1 MCAIYVWHGEVCST
15 YMFNMDSMSHI
26 KHKIYLN
33 KYKTLEYYE
42 RPKSMFW
49 YIYVWHIDVSS
60 TKIFL
65 GTHSFTTGIHLQ
77 HITHIGYKF

>member
-1 MCAIYVWHGEVCST
+1 
-15 YMFNMDSMSHI
+15 MDSMSHI

-42 RPKSMFW
+42 RPKSMCG
-49 YIYVWHIDVSS
+49 IYVWHKDVSS